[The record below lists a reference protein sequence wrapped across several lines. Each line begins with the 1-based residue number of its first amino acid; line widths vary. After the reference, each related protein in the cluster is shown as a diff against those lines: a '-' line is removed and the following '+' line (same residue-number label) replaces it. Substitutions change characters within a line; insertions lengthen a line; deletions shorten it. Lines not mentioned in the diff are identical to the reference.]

1 MENLSN
7 EEKMTILFQQVKNCT
22 VTETTTELS
31 PTTSDISIQTT
42 SSIEVTTTSI
52 WTKSGEKFTTEPI
65 KDTTTSNWF
74 DTDTTSD
81 STYPFTETLPTSF
94 TSTKMSTIS
103 DETLFFGNLI
113 IVIDK
118 YETTTE
124 SKTLKLPFE
133 TMEELQLTYTT
144 IGPNNRWPKTSEATT
159 KPHFKLDNEL
169 PFEFYRNC
177 KLSNNSVLHK

>member
-1 MENLSN
+1 MKNLSN

-42 SSIEVTTTSI
+42 SSIEV
-52 WTKSGEKFTTEPI
+52 
-65 KDTTTSNWF
+65 TTTSNWF